1 MKTFSN
7 KAIYQHR
14 PFPVKRHWCL
24 DPIVAARRGLGSEV
38 SSTLIKSTQDWQTYV
53 NGMALTD
60 VGNSEHPEEEFYI
73 EQVGIVADALQEA
86 LVHDYD
92 GSIRIAPAIAPGSDS
107 RRRSSFA
114 ILGRVGRSM
123 SFPARQ
129 AQKYWTV
136 WLDRSSLSKPS
147 LTKTISPR
155 DTVSQPQISF
165 SNPLATRLRLLR
177 RDSGRSLL
185 TSSMQSSRYCTFK
198 IGANRWQFHKVLFS
212 SRKHHRLKNRT
223 DPPIR

>member
-92 GSIRIAPAIAPGSDS
+92 GSIRIAPAIAPGSDFDGS
-107 RRRSSFA
+107 VYVRGKTKVDVQVRDGISTTVVIEPGITQTLKLRNPWPGRA
-114 ILGRVGRSM
+114 IDVISGKAGTKV
-123 SFPARQ
+123 
-129 AQKYWTV
+129 
-136 WLDRSSLSKPS
+136 LDGVAGPV
-147 LTKTISPR
+147 I
-155 DTVSQPQISF
+155 
-165 SNPLATRLRLLR
+165 
-177 RDSGRSLL
+177 
-185 TSSMQSSRYCTFK
+185 TFK
-198 IGANRWQFHKVLFS
+198 AIANENYLAERHGEPTPNQLFESISDTPATSAKRLGKVSIDLF
-212 SRKHHRLKNRT
+212 NA
-223 DPPIR
+223 IQ